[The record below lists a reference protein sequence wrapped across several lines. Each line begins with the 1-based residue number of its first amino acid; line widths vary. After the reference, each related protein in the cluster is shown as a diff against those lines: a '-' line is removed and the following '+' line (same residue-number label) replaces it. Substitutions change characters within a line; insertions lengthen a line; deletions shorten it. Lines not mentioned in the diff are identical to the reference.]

1 MKIDRRSFLALG
13 IGAAAGTALS
23 PLPWKLTDDSS
34 IWTQNWPWTPVP
46 ADGEVSYETS
56 VCTLCPGGCGITVR
70 KIEDRIVKI
79 EGSKAFPLND
89 GGICALGISGVQ
101 LLYGPGRVKTPMKRT
116 GKRGEGKWK
125 AISWDEAIAE
135 ISEKLKKL
143 KADKKTDALTC
154 ISGSDKGIVAQL
166 LNRLLM
172 SFGSP
177 NFIKMP
183 SMQDSY
189 RTVVKQMHGKADN
202 LEIGYDFK
210 NANFILSFGSG
221 LIEGWG
227 SPVHMCRTNADWKS
241 NKTKIIQIEQ
251 RLSNTAASADRVFTI
266 NPGTEAD
273 LALGISTVIIN
284 EGLFSKKFTGSF
296 STGFPEFKNMLNKY
310 YNPDKVAEITGMKR
324 HLIIELARHFALS
337 SSRSIAVCGK
347 GKGSTSGGLKEFMAV
362 HSLNA
367 LVGNINEKGGVHAVE
382 TMDYIK
388 WAKEIAVLELIDG
401 KNRLDEAGTSKY
413 PDVQYLLHKLPEKIL
428 AATESPVQVLF
439 VSRANPL
446 YTMSDTKKAKEAFG
460 KIPLIVSF
468 SSYMD
473 ETAAFADL
481 ILPDHNYL
489 EKMEDVPVM
498 AGIDKPFLGLATP
511 IIKPMY
517 DTMHTGDAIIKIA
530 KSLGNSTSRF
540 FKWTSFEDC
549 LEKTL
554 GSKLSPLKSDGY
566 IIDKNFKP
574 APWGSAF
581 GGTFSKFAFSGKKLA
596 APKLA
601 GSNKDFPLTLLPK
614 ESMAIGAGYITATP
628 FAVKIIPDTEL
639 LGNDTVVEINPET
652 AKQYGLRN
660 SSSAQL
666 ETPFGKATVTIA
678 TFDGIMPGV
687 IAIPKGLGHT
697 AYNKYIKDKGLNFN
711 TIAGVVEDPASGL
724 NVCGG
729 VRAKLVK
736 A

>member
-46 ADGEVSYETS
+46 EDGEVSYETS

-70 KIEDRIVKI
+70 KIKDRIVKI
-79 EGSKAFPLND
+79 EGTKSFPINN

-101 LLYGPGRVKTPMKRT
+101 LLYGPGRVKSPMKRA

-125 AISWDEAIAE
+125 QISWDEAIAE

-143 KADKKTDALTC
+143 KADKKTEALTC
-154 ISGSDKGIVAQL
+154 ISGSDKGVVAQL

-183 SMQDSY
+183 SMQDSF
-189 RTVVKQMHGKADN
+189 RAVVKQMHGKSDN
-202 LEIGYDFK
+202 TEIGFDFK

-227 SPVHMCRTNADWKS
+227 SPVHMCQTNADWKN

-251 RLSNTAASADRVFTI
+251 RLSNTAATADRVVTI

-273 LALGISTVIIN
+273 LALGISTIIIN
-284 EGLFSKKFTGSF
+284 EGLYSKKFTGAF
-296 STGFPEFKNMLNKY
+296 ATGFPEFKNMLNKY
-310 YNPDKVAEITGMKR
+310 YSADKVSEITGMKR
-324 HLIIELARHFALS
+324 HLIIELARHFALPS
-337 SSRSIAVCGK
+337 SKAIAVCGK
-347 GKGSTSGGLKEFMAV
+347 GKGTTSGSLKEFMAV

-367 LVGNINEKGGVHAVE
+367 LVGNINEKGGVHAIE
-382 TMDYIK
+382 TADYIK
-388 WAKEIAVLELIDG
+388 WSNEVAVLELIDG
-401 KNRLDEAGTSKY
+401 KDRIDESGSSKY
-413 PDVQYLLHKLPEKIL
+413 PDVKYLLHKLPDKIL
-428 AATESPVQVLF
+428 AAEESPVQALF

-446 YTMSDTKKAKEAFG
+446 YGISDTEKTIKAFG
-460 KIPLIVSF
+460 KIPFIVSF

-473 ETAAFADL
+473 ETAAFSDL

-489 EKMEDVPVM
+489 EKTEDIPVS
-498 AGIDKPFLGLATP
+498 AGIDKPFIGLATP
-511 IIKPMY
+511 VIKPMY
-517 DTMHTGDAIIKIA
+517 NTMHTGDAVIKIA
-530 KSLGNSTSRF
+530 KSLGASTSRF
-540 FKWTSFEDC
+540 FKWSSYENC

-554 GSKLSPLKSDGY
+554 GSRLVTLKSDGY
-566 IIDKNFKP
+566 IMDKAYKP
-574 APWGSAF
+574 AAWSSAF

-601 GSNKDFPLTLLPK
+601 GESKKFPLTLLPK
-614 ESMAIGAGYITATP
+614 ESMAIGTGYIPATP
-628 FAVKIIPDTEL
+628 FAVKTIPDTEL
-639 LGNDTVVEINPET
+639 LKNNTVVEINPET
-652 AKQYGLRN
+652 AKQYGLRDG
-660 SSSAQL
+660 STAQL
-666 ETPFGKATVTIA
+666 ETPFGKAEVTIS

-697 AYNKYIKDKGLNFN
+697 EYNVYLKNKGLNFN